1 MTTHEHNIKK
11 KSAIMGSFTKFN
23 DVNSMR
29 PFVINSKRLYKKTY
43 RISSSGEYLIAVVRV
58 AEGK

>member
-1 MTTHEHNIKK
+1 MTTHEQSIKK
-11 KSAIMGSFTKFN
+11 KSAIIGSFAKFN
-23 DVNSMR
+23 DMNSIR
-29 PFVINSKRLYKKTY
+29 PFVINSRRLYRKTY